1 MGPSEGELKKRIEQG
16 LMATG
21 EDTKPVVRAK
31 TAALYLQALWARRA
45 VWLTA
50 VTVFVLALTL
60 ILGLW
65 GDLNESSSGR
75 YRFEATDSGGFWR
88 FDTISGEAILFE
100 ILEGKYIYLTVNPP
114 QEPAILRSPMPSGS
128 PPVE

>member
-60 ILGLW
+60 IFGLW
-65 GDLNESSSGR
+65 RDLKESISGR
-75 YRFEATDSGGFWR
+75 YRFETTDSGFWR
-88 FDTISGEAILFE
+88 FDTISGEAVLFG
-100 ILEGKYIYLTVNPP
+100 ITDGNYGYVMVNPP
-114 QEPAILRSPMPSGS
+114 QEPTIRRGPMPSAS
-128 PPVE
+128 PPAE